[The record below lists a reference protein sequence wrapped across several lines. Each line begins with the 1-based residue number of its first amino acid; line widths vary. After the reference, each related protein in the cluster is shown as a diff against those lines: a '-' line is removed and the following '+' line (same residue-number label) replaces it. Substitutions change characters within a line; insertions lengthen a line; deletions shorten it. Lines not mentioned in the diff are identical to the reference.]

1 MNNNYRHPNAP
12 VVYDQNHN
20 INNTMQL
27 NSRDLTRVENQAQRY
42 WQLQQNL
49 FNIYQNEHNR
59 YNYFKDSQDNLL
71 RSISFDMIRLW
82 RYKKKFYYR
91 PNQDSDLIIG
101 SKDEIANEISSRFHN
116 INVTIVNDLND
127 VLASSQV
134 RVDTI
139 YIALNSITVVEN
151 EVFEPSNKY
160 DVFQNPNGSF
170 RRNLLHH
177 TSYLFHR
184 FTNYRINNNET
195 SYTQILL
202 RELTQKDTEFIVD
215 WLGAFLKTM
224 QNSSKALVLVDNKD
238 VSIDIFYKHIIT
250 PIFGNDFCITITD
263 EILRDKSIEEIVSY
277 KLFYNIQEI
286 PQEENNRKKLRDII
300 NTILVKKVVFIEGKV
315 VPVIGQILFT
325 LDKPELF
332 LKEFLSSC
340 KIFNVDSMHNIQTKL
355 EKEQS
360 SLEAALKE
368 ATLDYFSKE
377 LSAIGATVDL
387 TKFFSS
393 DSQSFE
399 KYLNALEVDN
409 AQIAKVAN
417 QSNILDPF
425 EESFEALI
433 PMQERYTNT
442 YITGN
447 IGSGKSEIV
456 KTLLYRDILR
466 NDGSVI
472 LIEPHSDLAS
482 QVARLVQDK
491 SRLVYIDATLDKKYT
506 STINLFDIDN
516 TSEENISKTT
526 QLISSVLKDINDEDK
541 LTGSMTE
548 VLENCISVLL
558 RKGDSDFMELN
569 QFMNDRKNKDLV
581 KLGENSPIY
590 LEQEFFLDYFD
601 SATQTKAA
609 VKRRL
614 RKLLSDPMFSNL
626 MNGKNT
632 VDLEKEMNTKGKV
645 IIIKVPKDE
654 MSYSYIYYARF
665 IIGLIQN
672 IAIKRASLSEVS
684 RVHTHLYIDEFQN
697 FITPTIKTV
706 LTESR
711 KFKLF
716 LTFAHQAVS
725 QIEDTNLRDII
736 LSNTNVKI
744 VGQNSNKTLD
754 AINKTLNTKLED
766 VEKLNAGEFYISAG
780 TNDIIK
786 IQNSDK
792 LLGDKGAIS
801 NEQREEQKKYQ
812 LEHYY
817 RPIIAKQV
825 TLKHTEEE
833 LDKMINEFIIAIK
846 TKDISYFSKLQDVIS
861 KSDYEDFITNFNDTA
876 GSADGYIIQPK
887 LSLYFN
893 ALYPEIDDIDNT
905 AMLKKLKDKDDLF
918 KQNVKDN
925 SKYKT
930 DFRYK
935 IIIEK

>member
-1 MNNNYRHPNAP
+1 M
-12 VVYDQNHN
+12 
-20 INNTMQL
+20 
-27 NSRDLTRVENQAQRY
+27 
-42 WQLQQNL
+42 
-49 FNIYQNEHNR
+49 
-59 YNYFKDSQDNLL
+59 K
-71 RSISFDMIRLW
+71 RL
-82 RYKKKFYYR
+82 
-91 PNQDSDLIIG
+91 
-101 SKDEIANEISSRFHN
+101 
-116 INVTIVNDLND
+116 
-127 VLASSQV
+127 
-134 RVDTI
+134 
-139 YIALNSITVVEN
+139 
-151 EVFEPSNKY
+151 
-160 DVFQNPNGSF
+160 
-170 RRNLLHH
+170 
-177 TSYLFHR
+177 
-184 FTNYRINNNET
+184 
-195 SYTQILL
+195 
-202 RELTQKDTEFIVD
+202 
-215 WLGAFLKTM
+215 
-224 QNSSKALVLVDNKD
+224 
-238 VSIDIFYKHIIT
+238 
-250 PIFGNDFCITITD
+250 
-263 EILRDKSIEEIVSY
+263 SIEEIVRY
-277 KLFYNIQEI
+277 KLFYHIEHI
-286 PQEENNRKKLRDII
+286 PQDENNRKKLRDII
-300 NTILVKKVVFIEGKV
+300 NTILVKKVVFIDGQV
-315 VPVIGQILFT
+315 VPVVGQILFT
-325 LDKPELF
+325 LDEPQLF

-340 KIFNVDSMHNIQTKL
+340 KIFNVDSMLNIQTKL
-355 EKEQS
+355 VKVQL
-360 SLEAALKE
+360 SLESALKE
-368 ATLDYFSKE
+368 ATLDYFLKE
-377 LSAIGATVDL
+377 LSAIGNSANLLD
-387 TKFFSS
+387 SGS
-393 DSQSFE
+393 WYDDDSQSFKE
-399 KYLNALEVDN
+399 NINTLEADIT
-409 AQIAKVAN
+409 QIAKVAN
-417 QSNILDPF
+417 ESNILDPF
-425 EESFEALI
+425 KESFETFI
-433 PMQERYTNT
+433 PLQERYTHT
-442 YITGN
+442 YITGK

-466 NDGSVI
+466 NDGSII
-472 LIEPHSDLAS
+472 LIEPHNDLAS

-491 SRLVYIDATLDKKYT
+491 SRLIYIDSTLDKKYT
-506 STINLFDIDN
+506 STINLFDVKDK
-516 TSEENISKTT
+516 SDENISKTT

-541 LTGSMTE
+541 FTGSMTE

-569 QFMNDRKNKDLV
+569 RFMNDSRNKDLV
-581 KLGENSPIY
+581 TLGQNSPLN

-672 IAIKRASLSEVS
+672 IAIKRASLSEAS

-792 LLGDKGAIS
+792 LLVDKGAIS
-801 NEQREEQKKYQ
+801 NEQWEEHKQYQ

-817 RPIIAKQV
+817 RPIMAKQV
-825 TLKHTEEE
+825 TSKHTEEE
-833 LDKMINEFIIAIK
+833 LDKMIDEFINAIK

-905 AMLKKLKDKDDLF
+905 AMLKKLKDKVDLF

-935 IIIEK
+935 IIMEK

>member
-1 MNNNYRHPNAP
+1 MNNNYYSNTP
-12 VVYDQNHN
+12 VLYDQN
-20 INNTMQL
+20 NNLNNSIQL
-27 NSRDLTRVENQAQRY
+27 TSRDLTKAENQAQRY
-42 WQLQQNL
+42 WQLQQN
-49 FNIYQNEHNR
+49 FYNIFLNEHNR
-59 YNYFKDSQDNLL
+59 YSYFKSSQDNLL
-71 RSISFDMIRLW
+71 RSINFDMIRLW

-91 PNQDSDLIIG
+91 PTQDSDLIVG
-101 SKDEIANEISSRFHN
+101 KKNEIATEIGSRFHN
-116 INVTIVNDLND
+116 INVNIVDDLNE
-127 VLASSQV
+127 VLTSSQV
-134 RVDTI
+134 KVDTV

-151 EVFEPSNKY
+151 EVFEPTNSYNI
-160 DVFQNPNGSF
+160 FQNPNGSF
-170 RRNLLHH
+170 SRNLLHH
-177 TSYLFHR
+177 TSYLLYR
-184 FTNYRINNNET
+184 FTNYELNQNQISST
-195 SYTQILL
+195 LILL
-202 RELTQKDTEFIVD
+202 NVMTKNNTEYILDLLAIF
-215 WLGAFLKTM
+215 FKTL
-224 QNSSKALVLVDNKD
+224 QNTSKVLVLIDNKD
-238 VSIDIFYKHIIT
+238 VSVEIFYKHIII
-250 PIFGNDFCITITD
+250 PIFGNDNCITIT
-263 EILRDKSIEEIVSY
+263 EELLNSSSIEEIVKY
-277 KLFYNIQEI
+277 KLFYHIEEI

-300 NTILVKKVVFIEGKV
+300 NTILVKKVVLIEGKV

-340 KIFNVDSMHNIQTKL
+340 KIFNVDSMQNIQTKL
-355 EKEQS
+355 EKEES
-360 SLEAALKE
+360 SLEAALRSE
-368 ATLDYFSKE
+368 ILDYFSKE
-377 LSAIGATVDL
+377 LSAIGATIDL
-387 TKFFSS
+387 TKPHS
-393 DSQSFE
+393 DNSQSF
-399 KYLNALEVDN
+399 KDTLEDMEQKEIEYTNTVSTN
-409 AQIAKVAN
+409 N
-417 QSNILDPF
+417 TLDPF

-442 YITGN
+442 YITGK

-472 LIEPHSDLAS
+472 LIEPHNDLAS

-506 STINLFDIDN
+506 STINLFDVKDK
-516 TSEENISKTT
+516 SDENISKTT

-541 LTGSMTE
+541 FTGSMTE

-569 QFMNDRKNKDLV
+569 RFMNDSRNKDLV
-581 KLGENSPIY
+581 TLGRNSQLN
-590 LEQEFFLDYFD
+590 LEQEFFSDYFD

-614 RKLLSDPMFSNL
+614 RKLLSDSMFSNL

-672 IAIKRASLSEVS
+672 IAIKRASLSEAS

-792 LLGDKGAIS
+792 LLVDKGAIS
-801 NEQREEQKKYQ
+801 NEQMEEHKKYQ

-817 RPIIAKQV
+817 RPIMAKQV
-825 TLKHTEEE
+825 TSKHTEEE
-833 LDKMINEFIIAIK
+833 LDKMIDEFIKAIK
-846 TKDISYFSKLQDVIS
+846 TKDISYFSKLQDTID
-861 KSDYEDFITNFNDTA
+861 KNEYQAFKDNFNDKTD
-876 GSADGYIIQPK
+876 GADGYILQPK

-893 ALYPEIDDIDNT
+893 VIYGKNYYEKNKTLLE
-905 AMLKKLKDKDDLF
+905 KLKEADDFF

-935 IIIEK
+935 IIIAK